1 MAAQRGAQTSS
12 TDWRADLA
20 RPVAAIH
27 PVTHENHGDA
37 RVDPYYWL
45 RERDNPAVVAYLEAE
60 NAYTEAMLGH
70 TEALQDTL
78 FEEMKGRIKETD
90 ESAPVAH
97 GDYFYYSR
105 EEEGKQYRIYCRKRR
120 EGRHGPLLERGA
132 SSLDAAEQVLI
143 DLNAE
148 AEGHDYLRMGNY
160 AVSPDHSLLAFAL
173 DTNGSE
179 TYTLRVKDL
188 ESGALL
194 PDRIESTYYGLEWG
208 NDNRTLYYTT
218 LDQAQRPYKLHRHRL
233 GDAASAVVYHEEDE
247 RFFLRIYKAKSER
260 YIFLALESAVTSEV
274 YAIDADDPDAQLQLL
289 QPRVQ
294 DMEYFVTHHQYA
306 SGRERFLILTNWEAE
321 NFRLMAAPVD
331 APSRENWRE
340 LLPQREDVKVDR
352 VEPFQ
357 DFLVVWERESG
368 LTHISIHDLRD
379 GAFFAEPVSA
389 AERGAAPAS
398 YRVEQLEPVYTV
410 SSGQN
415 PEFTSHTLR
424 YHYTSLVSPP
434 TVFDYDM
441 TERTRAVRKQDEVK
455 GYDPAAYRS
464 ERIWATA
471 PDGVRVPISL
481 VYAAERKRDGQS
493 PCLLIGY
500 GSYGLSYDPSFSSN
514 HVSLLQ
520 RGFVVAFAHVR
531 GGGEMGRQWKEDG
544 KYLKKKNTFTDFIA
558 CAECLVAG
566 QYTAPQHLVISGR
579 SAGGLLMG
587 AVTNMRPDLFAGVV
601 AGVPFVDVVNT
612 MLDATIPLTV
622 IEWEEWGN
630 PNDPEFYHYM
640 KSYSPYENV
649 GSKDYPAIL
658 ATAGLNDPRV
668 QYWEPAKW
676 VAKLRTRKTDDN
688 PLLLKTEMG
697 AGHFSKS
704 GRYDYLKE
712 IAFEYAFILD
722 VVGISTAIPAHDCGA
737 TAAEPSNLRSG
748 DL

>member
-1 MAAQRGAQTSS
+1 MAAQTGEYAVEREA
-12 TDWRADLA
+12 ALA
-20 RPVAAIH
+20 PPVAAVH
-27 PVTHENHGDA
+27 SVTHQNHGEA

-45 RERDNPAVVAYLEAE
+45 RERDNPAVLAYLEAE
-60 NAYTEAMLGH
+60 NSYTEAMLAH
-70 TEALQDTL
+70 TETLQDTL

-90 ESAPVAH
+90 ESVPVAH
-97 GDYFYYSR
+97 GGYFYYYR
-105 EEEGKQYRIYCRKRR
+105 EEKGKQYRIYCRKK
-120 EGRHGPLLERGA
+120 G
-132 SSLDAAEQVLI
+132 SLDAPEQVLI

-160 AVSPDHSLLAFAL
+160 MVSPDHSLLAFAL
-173 DTNGSE
+173 DTDGSE

-188 ESGALL
+188 TSGELL
-194 PDRIESTYYGLEWG
+194 PDRIENTYYGLEWS

-218 LDQAQRPYKLHRHRL
+218 LDPAQRPHKLHRHRL
-233 GDAASAVVYHEEDE
+233 GDAASDDETVHHEEDE
-247 RFFLRIYKAKSER
+247 RFFLRLYKAKSER
-260 YIFLALESAVTSEV
+260 YIFFALGSAVTSEV
-274 YAIDADDPDAQLQLL
+274 YAVDADDPDAQPILV

-294 DMEYFVTHHQYA
+294 DMEYFVTHHQDR
-306 SGRERFLILTNWEAE
+306 SGQDRFLILTNWEAE
-321 NFRLMAAPVD
+321 NFRVMVTPVSAP
-331 APSRENWRE
+331 ARENWQE
-340 LLPQREDVKVDR
+340 LIPQSAEVMLDWI
-352 VEPFQ
+352 ESFQ
-357 DFLVVWERESG
+357 DFLVVYEREGG
-368 LTHISIHDLRD
+368 LTHINIYALRN
-379 GAFFAEPVSA
+379 GAFFEGREA
-389 AERGAAPAS
+389 ASHRM
-398 YRVEQLEPVYTV
+398 EQLEPVYTV
-410 SSGQN
+410 SAGLN
-415 PEFTSHTLR
+415 PEFGSQSLR

-441 TERTRAVRKQDEVK
+441 EDRTRTLRKQDEVK
-455 GYDPAAYRS
+455 GYDPAAYTS

-481 VYAAERKRDGQS
+481 VHAADLERDGQT

-500 GSYGLSYDPSFSSN
+500 GSYGMSYDPSFSSN

-520 RGFVVAFAHVR
+520 RGFVVAYAHIR

-558 CAECLVAG
+558 CAETLVARR
-566 QYTAPQHLVISGR
+566 YTSPQSLVISGR

-612 MLDATIPLTV
+612 MLDPTIPLTV

-630 PNDPEFYHYM
+630 PADAEFYQYM
-640 KSYSPYENV
+640 KSYSPYDNV
-649 GSKDYPAIL
+649 EAKDYPAIL

-676 VAKLRTRKTDDN
+676 VAKLRVSKTDDN

-704 GRYDYLKE
+704 GRYDYLEE
-712 IAFEYAFILD
+712 IAFEYAFVLD
-722 VVGISTAIPAHDCGA
+722 TVDANESNHRRCG
-737 TAAEPSNLRSG
+737 R
-748 DL
+748 

>member
-1 MAAQRGAQTSS
+1 MAAQTGAQALSA
-12 TDWRADLA
+12 DRRADVA
-20 RPVAAIH
+20 QPVAAVH
-27 PVTHENHGDA
+27 PVTHQNHGDS
-37 RVDPYYWL
+37 RVDHYYWL
-45 RERDNPAVVAYLEAE
+45 RERDNPDVLAYLEAE
-60 NAYTEAMLGH
+60 NSYTETMLAH
-70 TEALQDTL
+70 TETLQEIL
-78 FEEMKGRIKETD
+78 FEEMKSRIKETD

-97 GDYFYYSR
+97 GGYFYYYR
-105 EEEGKQYRIYCRKRR
+105 EEEGKQYRIYCRKQ
-120 EGRHGPLLERGA
+120 G
-132 SSLDAAEQVLI
+132 SLDAAEQVLI

-148 AEGHDYLRMGNY
+148 AEGLDYLRMGNY

-173 DTNGSE
+173 DSDGSE

-188 ESGALL
+188 ENGQLL
-194 PDRIESTYYGLEWG
+194 PDCIENTYYGLEWG

-218 LDQAQRPYKLHRHRL
+218 LDHAQRPYKLHRHRL
-233 GDAASAVVYHEEDE
+233 GDKASAAEVVYHEEDE
-247 RFFLRIYKAKSER
+247 RFFLRLYKARSER
-260 YIFLALESAVTSEV
+260 YIFFALGSAVTSEV
-274 YAIDADDPDAQLQLL
+274 HAIDADEADAQPRLL

-294 DMEYFVTHHQYA
+294 DMEFFVTHHQNR
-306 SGRERFLILTNWEAE
+306 SGEERFLILTNWEAE
-321 NFRLMAAPVD
+321 NFRLMSTPVD
-331 APSRENWRE
+331 APARENWQE
-340 LLPQREDVKVDR
+340 LIPHRPAVYLDR
-352 VEPFQ
+352 VDPFQ

-379 GAFFAEPVSA
+379 GVGRASSGEQSEHLFAGNWSA
-389 AERGAAPAS
+389 S
-398 YRVEQLEPVYTV
+398 HRVGQLEPVYTV
-410 SSGQN
+410 GPGPN

-441 TERTRAVRKQDEVK
+441 TDRARTLRKQDEVE

-464 ERIWATA
+464 ERIWAAA
-471 PDGVRVPISL
+471 PDGVQVPISL
-481 VYAAERKRDGQS
+481 VYAADRQENGRN

-500 GSYGLSYDPSFSSN
+500 GSYGMSYDPAFRSS

-520 RGFVVAFAHVR
+520 RGFVVAYAHIR

-558 CAECLVAG
+558 CAESLIDRR
-566 QYTAPQHLVISGR
+566 YTSPQRLVISGR

-612 MLDATIPLTV
+612 MLDPTIPLTV

-630 PNDPEFYHYM
+630 PNDAEYYRYI

-649 GSKDYPAIL
+649 EAKDYPAIL

-676 VAKLRTRKTDDN
+676 VAKLRACKTNDR

-697 AGHFSKS
+697 GGHFSKS

-712 IAFEYAFILD
+712 TAFEYAFVLD
-722 VVGISTAIPAHDCGA
+722 IAAGA
-737 TAAEPSNLRSG
+737 P
-748 DL
+748 